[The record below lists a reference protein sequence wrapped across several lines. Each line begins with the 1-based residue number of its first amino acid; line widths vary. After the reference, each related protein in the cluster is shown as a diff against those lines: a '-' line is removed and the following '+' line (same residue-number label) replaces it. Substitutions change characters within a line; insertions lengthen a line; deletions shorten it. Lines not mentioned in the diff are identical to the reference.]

1 MEDKKEIITD
11 LVETGADISGSIAG
25 SVIGGLV
32 AGPAGIILGGASG
45 PLITKAFKK
54 IGSEIQKRFIS
65 KREEIRIGAA
75 YAFAIHKLE
84 NNIKNG
90 RVIRTDAYFD
100 SKENKRSDAEEIF
113 EGVVLS
119 AQREYEERKVRFIG
133 NLYGNI
139 CTNDKINREHA
150 NQLVKT
156 SNNLSFRQFCIL
168 QLLRDKKSEQNLFP
182 KLRSID
188 ETRIELGDII
198 IEIRDLQQKGLISI
212 TARWN
217 DTDDNSSPIAYDDIG
232 ITANGIMFCEMLSL
246 DEIEKEEL
254 EKLNKSARIKL

>member
-1 MEDKKEIITD
+1 MEENKDIITD

-32 AGPAGIILGGASG
+32 AGSTGLIIGGASG

-65 KREEIRIGAA
+65 QREEIRIGAL

-84 NNIKNG
+84 NNIKSG
-90 RVIRTDAYFD
+90 QVMRTDAYFD
-100 SKENKRSDAEEIF
+100 SKKIKRSDAEEIF

-133 NLYGNI
+133 NLYANI
-139 CTNDKINREHA
+139 CTNEKIKREHA
-150 NQLVKT
+150 NQLIKT
-156 SNNLSFRQFCIL
+156 SSNLSFRQFCLL
-168 QLLRDKKSEQNLFP
+168 QLLRDKNSEQSLFS
-182 KLRSID
+182 KFRSFD
-188 ETRIELGDII
+188 KARIEVGDII

-217 DTDDNSSPIAYDDIG
+217 ETDDNSIPIPYDDIE
-232 ITANGIMFCEMLSL
+232 ITANGILFCEMLSL
-246 DEIEKEEL
+246 DEIEKGEL
-254 EKLNKSARIKL
+254 EKLNEST